1 MIYGDEKSL
10 SFSRS
15 LPNRRIFFVAER
27 RPEFSRGFQPTG
39 RRDHSSPVASATIEP
54 GWRIAHTHNLRRN
67 QSLALALVL
76 VGSIVATRRGKYLT
90 RNRGL
95 KPTAKFIRPLR
106 GGRNRAEVKSFDD
119 KMSDPAA
126 PANPSGAAQPNI
138 DCDYANRIGRCI
150 GESRSPVSVLQ
161 KNQRSH
167 AIISKEIREFCDTAA
182 LERFS
187 YRCTGQ

>member
-15 LPNRRIFFVAER
+15 LRTRSLRNRRIFFVAER

-76 VGSIVATRRGKYLT
+76 VLVGSIVATRRGKYLT

-106 GGRNRAEVKSFDD
+106 GGRNRAEVRRK
-119 KMSDPAA
+119 K
-126 PANPSGAAQPNI
+126 PSG
-138 DCDYANRIGRCI
+138 
-150 GESRSPVSVLQ
+150 GE
-161 KNQRSH
+161 K
-167 AIISKEIREFCDTAA
+167 F
-182 LERFS
+182 
-187 YRCTGQ
+187 

>member
-27 RPEFSRGFQPTG
+27 RREFSRGFQPTG

-54 GWRIAHTHNLRRN
+54 GWRIAHTHTLRRH
-67 QSLALALVL
+67 QSLAL
-76 VGSIVATRRGKYLT
+76 VGSIVATRREKYLN

-106 GGRNRAEVKSFDD
+106 GGRNRAQVKS
-119 KMSDPAA
+119 
-126 PANPSGAAQPNI
+126 N
-138 DCDYANRIGRCI
+138 
-150 GESRSPVSVLQ
+150 
-161 KNQRSH
+161 
-167 AIISKEIREFCDTAA
+167 
-182 LERFS
+182 
-187 YRCTGQ
+187 